1 VNPTTTQIISQ
12 NNIVILYLSIFTP
25 HSQIIWQKLNTN
37 VRNRSESMGDIFKI
51 IGDLGFP
58 VAAALAGGYFVYLT
72 IKLLLQGVLGSVKG
86 MAGIIT
92 ALDNRV
98 KTMNHDVVRIDTI
111 VSNALGLRPD
121 VDRIARAD
129 GKNDARRD

>member
-1 VNPTTTQIISQ
+1 MD
-12 NNIVILYLSIFTP
+12 FF
-25 HSQIIWQKLNTN
+25 KL
-37 VRNRSESMGDIFKI
+37 VAEV
-51 IGDLGFP
+51 GFP
-58 VAAALAGGYFVYLT
+58 IAAAIAAGYFVFLT
-72 IKLLLQGVLGSVKG
+72 LKFILAGVTGSVKG

-98 KTMNHDVVRIDTI
+98 KTMNHDVIRIDTV

-129 GKNDARRD
+129 GKTDARRD